1 VAVVSDLTFDARVWK
16 EARSLAN
23 AGYGVRLIGCH
34 YGSPKTSNR
43 RDESIDVFE
52 VSLGS
57 RSGRIS
63 VFGRARSL
71 LRLWLEVLHT
81 RARVYHAHN
90 IHVGPAMWLA
100 ASIRGAALIYDGH
113 ELYGTDAGKRI
124 GDRVAARLAWQLE
137 RFLVRR
143 SDSVITTN
151 PSRADHLKLRHGDRP
166 VEVLANVPKRVDKLA
181 PLDPGYPQGPAILL
195 YQGGVYSNNRAFAQT
210 IDALKLLTGVD
221 LVITGFGRERNLQ
234 LIRQWAEQA
243 GVSDRVHL
251 LPPRPF
257 EDLAHTAA
265 AATIGLV
272 PLSPKTLNS
281 YLGDTN
287 KLFEYLMGGI
297 PVAASDLPEIR
308 RVVTSGDPPVG
319 ELFDP
324 DSAESIAEAVSKLL
338 ADPEL
343 YERRRREARRLAL
356 ELFNWEIEERR
367 LLAIYRRLEPS
378 HRATTGALDQQ

>member
-1 VAVVSDLTFDARVWK
+1 
-16 EARSLAN
+16 
-23 AGYGVRLIGCH
+23 
-34 YGSPKTSNR
+34 
-43 RDESIDVFE
+43 
-52 VSLGS
+52 
-57 RSGRIS
+57 
-63 VFGRARSL
+63 
-71 LRLWLEVLHT
+71 
-81 RARVYHAHN
+81 
-90 IHVGPAMWLA
+90 
-100 ASIRGAALIYDGH
+100 
-113 ELYGTDAGKRI
+113 
-124 GDRVAARLAWQLE
+124 
-137 RFLVRR
+137 
-143 SDSVITTN
+143 
-151 PSRADHLKLRHGDRP
+151 
-166 VEVLANVPKRVDKLA
+166 
-181 PLDPGYPQGPAILL
+181 
-195 YQGGVYSNNRAFAQT
+195 
-210 IDALKLLTGVD
+210 
-221 LVITGFGRERNLQ
+221 
-234 LIRQWAEQA
+234 
-243 GVSDRVHL
+243 VHL